1 MSASIAAAAMGMAS
15 FATPAQAEPVQH
27 MEKDRHCVVNLSD
40 AGAPMACY
48 DTFTEAV
55 ATATG
60 GRIADAPDNAA
71 KALGDARFA
80 ARLNAAG
87 VKKDDTGSTLAA
99 SSPVSIMFDDADFG
113 GDSLTYTADHDCTGP
128 TNDVDFRV
136 HLVQANWNDRF
147 GSYKAFRNCFLSL
160 FEDLDW
166 TGASIG
172 FAGTRTDLGILDDE
186 TSSIR
191 WS

>member
-1 MSASIAAAAMGMAS
+1 
-15 FATPAQAEPVQH
+15 V
-27 MEKDRHCVVNLSD
+27 
-40 AGAPMACY
+40 
-48 DTFTEAV
+48 
-55 ATATG
+55 
-60 GRIADAPDNAA
+60 
-71 KALGDARFA
+71 
-80 ARLNAAG
+80 ARLDATG
-87 VKKDDTGSTLAA
+87 VKKDNAGSALAA

-113 GDSLTYTADHDCTGP
+113 GDSHIYTADHDCTGP
-128 TNDVDFRV
+128 TDNIDFHVR
-136 HLVQANWNDRF
+136 LVRAEWNDRY
-147 GSYKAFRNCFLSL
+147 GSYQAFRNCFLSL